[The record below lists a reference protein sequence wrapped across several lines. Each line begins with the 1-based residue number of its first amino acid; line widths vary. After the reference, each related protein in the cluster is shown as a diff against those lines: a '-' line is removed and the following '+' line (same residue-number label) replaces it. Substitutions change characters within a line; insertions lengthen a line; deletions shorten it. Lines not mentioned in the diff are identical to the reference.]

1 MRETFAGTVVYIMYA
16 PHLCALAGTEPVRDS
31 LIASVG
37 HLVTVATA
45 ITWRCAGEAC
55 ERTGR

>member
-16 PHLCALAGTEPVRDS
+16 LHLCALAGTEPVRDS

-45 ITWRCAGEAC
+45 ITWRCAGEA
-55 ERTGR
+55 R